1 MRLASAG
8 MLPESAVPAPVGPG
22 RGTPPYDS
30 IAMKCVIL
38 GCGRVGSYLARRL
51 DGEGHEVSV
60 IDLDTSAFNR
70 LGEDFRGEMVPGD
83 GLDEQTLR
91 RAGAEGA
98 DCFAAVT
105 NGDNRNLMAAQIA
118 KEIFGV
124 GRVITRVYDPIR
136 AEVYREIGLET
147 ICSTVIGA
155 EIIHDYFTAG
165 ATDGAAPARG
175 TA

>member
-1 MRLASAG
+1 
-8 MLPESAVPAPVGPG
+8 
-22 RGTPPYDS
+22 
-30 IAMKCVIL
+30 MKCVIL

-51 DGEGHEVSV
+51 DGEGHQVSV
-60 IDLDTSAFNR
+60 IDLDTAAFNR
-70 LGEDFRGEMVPGD
+70 LGEDFKGNMVPGN

-118 KEIFGV
+118 KEVFGI

-155 EIIHDYFTAG
+155 GIIHDYFTAG
-165 ATDGAAPARG
+165 TAATAARG